1 MSILTERLEMRAENR
16 HSDWKGG
23 SHWDLGTTELLVVRS
38 GHGGVWWIRTG
49 ERERTQASPIFFFF
63 SLVLMGSDDIGWQL
77 ETHVE
82 PREDFFKDGML

>member
-1 MSILTERLEMRAENR
+1 MDK
-16 HSDWKGG
+16 DWRK
-23 SHWDLGTTELLVVRS
+23 
-38 GHGGVWWIRTG
+38 RTY
-49 ERERTQASPIFFFF
+49 TSLSYFFFF